1 MRYKWRNLFRHLC
14 RLLIVKCFEDAP
26 RMARVVTKA
35 DCLAEIKRF
44 FKYYSVYCQSPDPDA
59 VREVL
64 ASIYSIND
72 KVRKAGY
79 PNFFDSDEFL
89 AIKAIR
95 NYAIH
100 QAEIYNKARAL
111 PMLSEVPVQADLNI
125 LCLIPRD
132 VIEAVCE
139 STNLEGRAAIKKTC
153 VYYKNY
159 VDIYPCIFNFGV
171 QLFLYTEDNHLG
183 VSTSE
188 YREFKNSIE
197 FERRNNY
204 PHHVKGGFSL
214 PHGGD
219 VDEFIESNLHSIEE
233 RNQLQD
239 SLYSEE
245 DGMFTFKGVP
255 LNALKS

>member
-1 MRYKWRNLFRHLC
+1 MT
-14 RLLIVKCFEDAP
+14 
-26 RMARVVTKA
+26 RVVTKD
-35 DCLAEIKRF
+35 DCLAEINRF
-44 FKYYSVYCQSPDPDA
+44 FKYYSVYCQSPDPDT

-79 PNFFDSDEFL
+79 PDFFDSDEFL

-100 QAEIYNKARAL
+100 QAEIHNKARAL
-111 PMLSEVPVQADLNI
+111 PMQSTAPIKADLSI
-125 LCLIPRD
+125 LCLIPKD

-139 STNLEGRAAIKKTC
+139 NTNLAGKTAIKNAC
-153 VYYKNY
+153 VYYRSY

-171 QLFLYTEDNHLG
+171 QLFLYTERNSLE
-183 VSTSE
+183 VSTNE
-188 YREFKNSIE
+188 YRAFKNSIE
-197 FERRNNY
+197 FERKNNY

-219 VDEFIESNLHSIEE
+219 VNEFIESSLHSIEE
-233 RNQLQD
+233 KNELQNA
-239 SLYSEE
+239 LYSEK
-245 DGMFTFKGVP
+245 DGMFTFKGF
-255 LNALKS
+255 S